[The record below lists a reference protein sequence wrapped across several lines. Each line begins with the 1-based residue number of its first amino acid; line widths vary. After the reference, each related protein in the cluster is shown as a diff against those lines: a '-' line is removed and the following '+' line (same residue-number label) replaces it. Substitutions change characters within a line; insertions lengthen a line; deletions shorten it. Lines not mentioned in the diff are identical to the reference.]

1 AAVADR
7 GDRAAFLFHVVP
19 FARLGVAAVLAVAVL
34 VHPAR
39 AAGHADRGPRAV
51 ARLGGHP
58 RVRCLE
64 RVLVGLRGPVHPAAG
79 RGTVG
84 VRRLTRGMRLTRGVR
99 GRLAGDGGGR
109 LAGDL
114 PGRLP
119 GGLTGHLP
127 GRLFAPVEAH
137 PRRRRGGRGRRCS
150 RGGSRRG
157 GRRGRRCGGRGGGG
171 RGCGRRGRGRNRG
184 RHGGRRRRRRHGR
197 TRGRDHRRT
206 RGRRDG
212 VGSGRRA

>member
-1 AAVADR
+1 QRVDRVGGGEDRVVHRLLRVRAARQGRQQRVTGRPGGRQGRLVGAGRRGDAVADDGHGRRGAVGQRGGAHGEGVLVAVVAQAAVADR

-84 VRRLTRGMRLTRGVR
+84 LRRLTRGMRLTRGVR

-137 PRRRRGGRGRRCS
+137 
-150 RGGSRRG
+150 
-157 GRRGRRCGGRGGGG
+157 
-171 RGCGRRGRGRNRG
+171 
-184 RHGGRRRRRRHGR
+184 
-197 TRGRDHRRT
+197 
-206 RGRRDG
+206 
-212 VGSGRRA
+212 